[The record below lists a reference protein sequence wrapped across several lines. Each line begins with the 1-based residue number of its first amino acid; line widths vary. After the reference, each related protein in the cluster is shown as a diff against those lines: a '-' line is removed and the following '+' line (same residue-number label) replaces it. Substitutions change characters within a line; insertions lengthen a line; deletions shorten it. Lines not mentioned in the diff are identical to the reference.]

1 LSQKLFAE
9 NKILAMTTAFL
20 EELLAILNQSS
31 LSYRNYLNN
40 GKTFQFA
47 QDLKIYNCKALNLL
61 IENKKSI
68 PEDLQQDIQSLITH
82 YTEWSQKWEKL
93 AAEKEHQPDD
103 FFVFANEV
111 TFPKQAAKNLE
122 EAYRKL

>member
-1 LSQKLFAE
+1 
-9 NKILAMTTAFL
+9 MTPTEPLKSFIT
-20 EELLAILNQSS
+20 ILNQST
-31 LSYRNYLNN
+31 LTYRQYLDA

-47 QDLKIYNCKALNLL
+47 KQLKLHNSNALQLLTDNKHLMPENLQ
-61 IENKKSI
+61 E
-68 PEDLQQDIQSLITH
+68 DIQSLITH

-103 FFVFANEV
+103 VFVFANEV

>member
-1 LSQKLFAE
+1 MQTNHSG
-9 NKILAMTTAFL
+9 ITSPFL
-20 EELLAILNQSS
+20 EALLDILNQST
-31 LSYRNYLNN
+31 LAYRNYLAG

-47 QDLKIYNCKALNLL
+47 QQLKLHNCKALKLL
-61 IENKKSI
+61 TDNKQLV
-68 PEDLQQDIQSLITH
+68 PEGLQEDIQSLITH

-103 FFVFANEV
+103 EFVFANDII
-111 TFPKQAAKNLE
+111 FPKQAAQNLE